1 MKASRKIFALTAL
14 AIAAAS
20 ALHTSAAMASDTLVQ
35 CSNKSRPDG
44 YFTVEIDIP
53 NPTCVTYKAIKYQTP
68 ENGLTIVYPAEL
80 PTLEDAQFGVTSV
93 TGTMYAPRYVINQI
107 VDKGV
112 YCAYRMASYNY
123 VGVSN
128 GYLGVCAG
136 SYGVPNSVK
145 LHKLLKAEVK
155 GSAGSPA
162 KLTINLNPAL
172 GGAFNYAVRTTAK
185 LNGVSTKVVKTGLTG
200 NKGYTLSEL
209 APALVSKAQQGASF
223 SLETEVF
230 GGPTSLA
237 TETVTATGAQLI
249 GK

>member
-1 MKASRKIFALTAL
+1 MKASRKIFALAAL
-14 AIAAAS
+14 AVAAAS
-20 ALHTSAAMASDTLVQ
+20 ALHTSAAMADTIEQ
-35 CSNKSRPDG
+35 CSNKSRPAG
-44 YFTVEIDIP
+44 YLTVEIDIP
-53 NPTCVTYKAIKYQTP
+53 NPTCVTYKAIKYQAP

-93 TGTMYAPRYVINQI
+93 TGTMYSPRYVINQI

-112 YCAYRMASYNY
+112 YCAYRMASYNF

-136 SYGVPNSVK
+136 SYGVSNSVK

-155 GSAGSPA
+155 GTAGSPA
-162 KLTINLNPAL
+162 KLTINLNPEV

-209 APALVSKAQQGASF
+209 APTLVAKAQQGASF
-223 SLETEVF
+223 SFETEVF
-230 GGPTSLA
+230 GGPNSLA
-237 TETVTATGAQLI
+237 METVTATGAQLI
-249 GK
+249 GQ